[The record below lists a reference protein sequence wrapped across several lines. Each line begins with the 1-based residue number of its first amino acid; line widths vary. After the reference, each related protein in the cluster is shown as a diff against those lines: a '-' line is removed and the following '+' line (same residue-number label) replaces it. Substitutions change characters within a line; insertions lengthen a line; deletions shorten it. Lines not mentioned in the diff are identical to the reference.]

1 MLHCGLLGKTLGHSY
16 SPQIHRQLCDYQYD
30 LFEKSEEELD
40 TFLKHGEFDGLNVTI
55 PYKKTVLPYCQEVSP
70 AVQAIGSVN
79 TIVRRPDGT
88 LYGDNTDAFGFR
100 YLVECSGIPVAGKK
114 ALVLGSG
121 GASVTVCHVLREL
134 GAREVLVISRGGE
147 HNYDNLDR
155 HADAD
160 LIVNTTPVGMY
171 PNNGAAALQLDGFP
185 NCRGVLDVVYN
196 PSRTAICL
204 DAEQRGI
211 PNISGLRM
219 LVAQAKRS
227 AELFTDTKIPDAKI
241 EEIYRTLSSDSANLI
256 LVGMPGS
263 GKTTIGQKLAECMNR
278 PFVDADDAL
287 VEAAGMDIPAY
298 FAAYGEAGFRDLES
312 KVLAELG
319 KRSGWIISTGG
330 GCVLREEN
338 YRSLHQNGK
347 IFWIRR
353 ALDQLPRDGRPL
365 SQNADLTAMYK
376 ARKPHYARFADVI
389 LDNDSD
395 IMQAVR
401 TIQEEFK

>member
-40 TFLKHGEFDGLNVTI
+40 AFLKYGEFDGLNVTI
-55 PYKKTVLPYCQEVSP
+55 PYKKTVLPYCQEISP

-100 YLVECSGIPVAGKK
+100 YLVECSGIPVASKK

-134 GAREVLVISRGGE
+134 GAREVLVISRDGE

-171 PNNGAAALQLDGFP
+171 PNNGAAPLSLDGFP
-185 NCRGVLDVVYN
+185 NCKGVLDVVYN

-227 AELFTDTKIPDAKI
+227 AELFTDTEIPDTKI
-241 EEIYRTLSSDSANLI
+241 EEIYQKLSSDSANLI

-263 GKTTIGQKLAECMNR
+263 GKTTIGQKLAEYMNR

-298 FAAYGEAGFRDLES
+298 FAAYGEAAFRDLES
-312 KVLAELG
+312 KILAELG

-338 YRSLHQNGK
+338 YRSLHQNGT

-365 SQNADLTAMYK
+365 SQNANLASMYET
-376 ARKPHYARFADVI
+376 RKPHYARFADVI
-389 LDNDSD
+389 LDNDGD

>member
-1 MLHCGLLGKTLGHSY
+1 MLRCGLLGKTLGHSY

-30 LFEKSEEELD
+30 LFEKSEEELEA
-40 TFLKHGEFDGLNVTI
+40 FLKSGEFDGINVTI

-70 AVQAIGSVN
+70 AVKAIGSVN

-100 YLVECSGIPVAGKK
+100 YLVECSGIPVEGKK

-147 HNYDNLDR
+147 NNYDNLDR

-171 PNNGAAALQLDGFP
+171 PHNGESAVSLEHFP
-185 NCRGVLDVVYN
+185 NCKGVLDVVYN

-204 DAEQRGI
+204 DAERRGI

-227 AELFTDTKIPDAKI
+227 AELFTGTEIPDAKI
-241 EEIYRTLSSDSANLI
+241 EEIYNNLSSDSANLI

-263 GKTTIGQKLAECMNR
+263 GKTSIGKMLAEQLGR

-298 FAAYGEAGFRDLES
+298 FAAYGEPAFRDLEC

-319 KRSGWIISTGG
+319 KRSGWVISTGG
-330 GCVLREEN
+330 GCILREEN
-338 YRSLHQNGK
+338 YNSLHQNGK

-353 ALDQLPRDGRPL
+353 NLEKLPRNGRPL
-365 SQNADLTAMYK
+365 SQNADLAKMYEI
-376 ARKPHYARFADVI
+376 RKPHYARFADATI
-389 LDNDSD
+389 DNDRD
-395 IMQAVR
+395 LMYAV
-401 TIQEEFK
+401 TAIKEAF

>member
-1 MLHCGLLGKTLGHSY
+1 MLRCGLLGKTLGHSY

-30 LFEKSEEELD
+30 LFEKTEEELEA
-40 TFLKHGEFDGLNVTI
+40 FLKSGTFDGLNVTI
-55 PYKKTVLPYCQEVSP
+55 PYKKAVIPYCDEVSP
-70 AVQAIGSVN
+70 AVKAIGSVN

-88 LYGDNTDAFGFR
+88 LYGDNTDAFGFQ

-134 GAREVLVISRGGE
+134 GAKEVLVISRGGE
-147 HNYDNLDR
+147 NNYDNLDR

-171 PNNGAAALQLDGFP
+171 PHNGEAPLSLEGFP
-185 NCRGVLDVVYN
+185 NCKGVLDVVYN

-227 AELFTDTKIPDAKI
+227 AELFTDTNIPDTKI
-241 EEIYRTLSSDSANLI
+241 EEIYNNLAADSANLI
-256 LVGMPGS
+256 LIGMPGS
-263 GKTTIGQKLAECMNR
+263 GKTTIGKKLAELLNR

-287 VEAAGMDIPAY
+287 IEAAGMDIPSY
-298 FAAYGEAGFRDLES
+298 FAVYGEAGFRDLEC

-330 GCVLREEN
+330 GCILREEN
-338 YRSLHQNGK
+338 YNALHQNGK

-353 ALDQLPRDGRPL
+353 DPEKLPRDGRPL
-365 SQNADLTAMYK
+365 SQNADLAKMYEI
-376 ARKPHYARFADVI
+376 RKPHYARFADTI
-389 LDNDSD
+389 IDNDSD
-395 IMQAVR
+395 LLDAVNA
-401 TIQEEFK
+401 IKEAF